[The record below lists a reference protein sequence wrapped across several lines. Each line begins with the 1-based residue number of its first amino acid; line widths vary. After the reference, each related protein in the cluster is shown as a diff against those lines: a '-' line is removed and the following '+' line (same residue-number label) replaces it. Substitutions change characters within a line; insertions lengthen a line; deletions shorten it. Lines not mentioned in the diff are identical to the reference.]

1 MAVSELYSLQDNS
14 DDPVRVLNIRVL
26 DPLSLK
32 QLRRSRNVTFEH
44 VNFLFSPAELFRTL
58 NDQLEHL
65 AIISCEFTDPA
76 NTALSQLIRQ
86 QQETAAKSQRAST
99 AAVSFSSG

>member
-1 MAVSELYSLQDNS
+1 M
-14 DDPVRVLNIRVL
+14 NIRIL

-32 QLRRSRNVTFEH
+32 QIRRSKNVTFEH

-58 NDQLEHL
+58 DDQLERIS
-65 AIISCEFTDPA
+65 IISCEFTDPA

-86 QQETAAKSQRAST
+86 Q
-99 AAVSFSSG
+99 